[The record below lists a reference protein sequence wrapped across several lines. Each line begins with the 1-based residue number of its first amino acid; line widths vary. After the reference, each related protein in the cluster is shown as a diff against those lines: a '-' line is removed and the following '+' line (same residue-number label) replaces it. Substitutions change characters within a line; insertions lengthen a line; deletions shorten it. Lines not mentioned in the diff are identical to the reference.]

1 MLNNRKLFYIL
12 VLAVGISATAKG
24 QAALNSKL
32 FQTPPDANKINAW
45 WHWMDGYITKSGITK
60 DLEAMH
66 TEGIHSAT
74 ILNIARLKN
83 LEGNPG
89 VKFGSAEWYEMFRY
103 AIKEAKR
110 LGMTIGTSNC
120 DGWSESGGPWIKP
133 ENSMKQYTWRKTFIN
148 GGKQVTVK
156 LNEPIGIQNFYK
168 DDRILAYRSAGPNSF
183 EIARPSTKLNRKVIG
198 DTLTDGSPVSL
209 VECRA
214 GTQIDLTFKKAFT
227 AEKIEVV
234 TNRIKSSA
242 ARDVAHF
249 ILLAGSTDNDLHPI
263 ANFDVPIE
271 NEVFSAPLPRTTAS
285 VFRLVLSNDQP
296 QPKTI
301 EIGDIALLG
310 KDEVGAYHPA
320 IGHLL
325 TKTVASEGRQLTD
338 FYEDVPGMP
347 KAEPIG
353 NVIDV
358 TDKVHQGILKW
369 TAPAGHWTILR
380 FGFTTTGRTNHP
392 ASKEGEGLECD
403 KMDTAALNL
412 HYRSFPAKLI
422 KEAGS
427 DAGKTFEYFLV
438 DSWECMLQNWTDKF
452 EQEFK
457 KRRGYSMIPYL
468 PVLCGEVVK
477 DIPTSEAFLHDYRN
491 TIADLIGEYYF
502 KHLADLC
509 HRSGMKFYG
518 EGIYGGVIYP
528 PLDILKAY
536 KYFDVPMTEF
546 WARFNAVDTPYVY
559 VPKGVM
565 NHNLVSHA
573 AFLYHKPLLGAE
585 SYTGLA
591 LYSDSPWD
599 IKLYADN
606 VFAQGVNQVFL
617 HSYVHQPNERKPGLT
632 LGVYGLTFNRHNT
645 WWPFADSYFSEQARV
660 QYLLQR
666 GTATPQVL
674 IYQGDEMPFDQ
685 FKPKSS
691 QLAEGITYN
700 YCNWDILAN
709 HLTVK
714 DGRIWLDNQSSF
726 AFMILPDEK
735 LELRTLERIAQL
747 VMEGAIIYGPRP
759 QTTFTLKDKAAN
771 DQKLRTLV
779 AQVFD
784 KAYGK
789 GHFYPLN
796 TLKSSALTP
805 DVQLKG
811 TNHDALL
818 TLHKRAGTSEIYEL
832 TNTDNFKP
840 VSFEAGFMAGDK
852 DPAIWDAETGAVT
865 SSAIYTRQNGTA
877 WLPVTLRP
885 KQSLFYVF
893 TAGSG
898 IKRHI
903 QTIQDA
909 AGHTLF
915 PSADEHIEPS
925 PIANLSPT
933 GQLTVSHPQGGTY
946 RMITDAGKPIDINLE
961 PAHHITITKASDIQ
975 LESEPAVK
983 VTDKQ
988 LHSLTDA
995 TEPAI
1000 KYYSGVARYT
1010 IDVDVPESFFGAN
1023 KIIQLKIPRFGAAAG
1038 VTCNDKPVGDI
1049 WEPNFPVD
1057 ITSWVHPG
1065 KNTLV
1070 IRAVNPWR
1078 NRIIG
1083 DFVQP
1088 RGDKNLFTTSTLQA
1102 VNDPA
1107 AIPVIDKTSKLLSS
1121 GLSAPIEIVSYDQ
1134 ADLSSKL

>member
-1 MLNNRKLFYIL
+1 MLKNLKLFYVL
-12 VLAVGISATAKG
+12 LLAVGISPIAKG
-24 QAALNSKL
+24 QSSLNSASFL
-32 FQTPPDANKINAW
+32 APPDTNKINAW

-66 TEGIHSAT
+66 AEGIHSAT

-83 LEGNPG
+83 LEGNPE

-148 GGKQVTVK
+148 GGKQVAVK
-156 LNEPIGIQNFYK
+156 LNEPIGIQHFYK
-168 DDRILAYRSAGPNSF
+168 DDRVLAYRSAGPNTF
-183 EIARPSTKLNRKVIG
+183 ETARPATKLNGIAIG

-214 GTQIDLTFKKAFT
+214 GTIIDLTFGKAFT
-227 AEKIEVV
+227 AEKVEIT
-234 TNRIKSSA
+234 TNRIRSSA
-242 ARDVAHF
+242 ARDIAHF
-249 ILLAGSTDNDLHPI
+249 SLLAGNSDNDLHPI
-263 ANFDVPIE
+263 ANFDVPID
-271 NEVFSAPLPRTTAS
+271 NEVFTAPLPRITAS
-285 VFRLVLSNDQP
+285 MFRLILLKDKP

-325 TKTVASEGRQLTD
+325 TKTVASEGRQLSE
-338 FYEDVPGMP
+338 FYEEVPGMP
-347 KAEPIG
+347 KAGPVG
-353 NVIDV
+353 SVIDV
-358 TDKVHQGILKW
+358 TDKVRQGVLKW
-369 TAPAGHWTILR
+369 AAPTGNWTILR

-403 KMDTAALNL
+403 KMDTTALNL
-412 HYRSFPAKLI
+412 HYRSFPEKLI

-438 DSWECMLQNWTDKF
+438 DSWECMLQNWTDNF
-452 EQEFK
+452 EQEFE

-468 PVLCGEVVK
+468 PVLCGEVVT
-477 DIPTSEAFLHDYRN
+477 DVSTSEAFLHDYRS

-502 KHLADLC
+502 KHLANLC

-546 WARFNAVDTPYVY
+546 WARFNAIDTPYVY
-559 VPKGVM
+559 VPSGVM

-617 HSYVHQPNERKPGLT
+617 HSYVHQPTERKPGFT
-632 LGVYGLTFNRHNT
+632 LGVYGLAFNRHNT
-645 WWPFADSYFSEQARV
+645 WWPFAGSYFTEQARV

-666 GTATPQVL
+666 SAATPQVL

-685 FKPKSS
+685 FKPGKD
-691 QLAEGITYN
+691 QLAAGITYN

-709 HLTVK
+709 HLSVK

-735 LELRTLERIAQL
+735 LELRTLEQIARL
-747 VMEGAIIYGPRP
+747 VTEGAIIYGPKP
-759 QTTFTLKDKAAN
+759 QATFTLKDKAAN
-771 DQKLRTLV
+771 DQKLKTL
-779 AQVFD
+779 ADLIFD
-784 KAYGK
+784 KTYGK
-789 GHFYPLN
+789 GHFYPLS
-796 TLKSSALTP
+796 TLKSSALIP
-805 DVQLKG
+805 DIQLKG
-811 TNHDALL
+811 INHDALL
-818 TLHKRAGTSEIYEL
+818 TLHKRAGTSEIYGL
-832 TNTDNFKP
+832 TNTDNFKS

-852 DPAIWDAETGAVT
+852 SPAIWDAETGTVT
-865 SSAIYTRQNGTA
+865 SPGIYKQQKGTT

-893 TAGSG
+893 TTGAGL
-898 IKRHI
+898 KRHI
-903 QTIQDA
+903 QTIQDQ

-915 PSADEHIEPS
+915 PSADGHVAPS
-925 PIANLSPT
+925 PIANMSAT
-933 GQLTVSHPQGGTY
+933 GQLTISDPQGGAY
-946 RMITDAGKPIDINLE
+946 RVGTDEGKLIDISLK
-961 PAHHITITKASDIQ
+961 PAQNITITTASDIQ
-975 LESEPAVK
+975 LESEPGVK

-988 LHSLTDA
+988 LRPLTDA
-995 TEPAI
+995 AEPAI

-1010 IDVDVPESFFGAN
+1010 IDVDIPASFFGTD
-1023 KIIQLKIPRFGAAAG
+1023 KIIQLRIPRFGAAASI
-1038 VTCNDKPVGDI
+1038 TCNDKPAGDI
-1049 WEPNFPVD
+1049 WEPNFPVN
-1057 ITSWVHPG
+1057 ITSLVHPG

-1083 DFVQP
+1083 DFVHP

-1121 GLSAPIEIVSYDQ
+1121 GLSVPIKIVSYEQ
-1134 ADLSSKL
+1134 PDLTNKL